1 MYMQTQKQTDRH
13 TDRLKERDRDKQTDR
28 LKGRDRDKQTD
39 RLKGRDRDK
48 QTDKRT
54 LYIVTYIHYIHS
66 IIHT

>member
-13 TDRLKERDRDKQTDR
+13 TDRLKE
-28 LKGRDRDKQTD
+28 RDRDKQTD